1 MTAAAMPRA
10 IATEHVRER
19 WRMGP
24 EARGLGLIM
33 VLVLVF
39 GLAVLYSASAI
50 IAEQENHNSW
60 YYAARQLTGVLA
72 GGLAF
77 VIAAKMD
84 AEKLREWAW
93 PLVWVTLVSLFLV
106 LVLPKEIAPRVN
118 GSKRFLFGT

>member
-1 MTAAAMPRA
+1 
-10 IATEHVRER
+10 HVRER

-24 EARGLGLIM
+24 EARALGLVM

-60 YYAARQLTGVLA
+60 YYVARQF
-72 GGLAF
+72 GGALVGALVF
-77 VIAAKMD
+77 AVAAKMD

-93 PLVWVTLVSLFLV
+93 PIMWVTLVSLFLV
-106 LVLPKEIAPRVN
+106 LVLPESVA
-118 GSKRFLFGT
+118 